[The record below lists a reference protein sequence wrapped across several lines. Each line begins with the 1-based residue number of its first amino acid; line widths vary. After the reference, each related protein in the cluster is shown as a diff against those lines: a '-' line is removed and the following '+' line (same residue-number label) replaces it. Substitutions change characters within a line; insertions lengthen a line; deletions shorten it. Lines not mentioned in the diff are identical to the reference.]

1 MSTNG
6 TTSGVTN
13 GPSNDRR
20 ALLQNALRA
29 LDEMQAKLDRVE
41 RDRNEPIAIIGM
53 SCRFPGGANDPEAYW
68 RLLRDG
74 VDVIKE
80 VSAERWKAAGY
91 GDDLLSDPAVKSA
104 PWYAGMLDQVDQFD
118 PRFFGITPREATS
131 MDPQQRLVLEVSWEA
146 LERAGQA
153 PDQLAG
159 SQTGMFLGIST
170 SDYSQ
175 FARQIDI
182 RQLDV
187 YSATGSALN
196 IAAGRVAYTLGLRGP
211 CMSVDTA
218 CSSSLVAV
226 HLACQSLHNR
236 ESDLALA
243 GGVNIILM
251 PEGFVCFT
259 RWGMMASDGHC
270 KTFDARAD
278 GFVRSEGCGMIVLK
292 RLSDAIANGDNVLA
306 LIRGSAINQ
315 DGRSSGLTVPNGLA
329 QQELIRRTLTVAG
342 VEPGDVDYVEAHG
355 TGTALGDPIEV
366 EALGA
371 VLGKNRAADHPLIL
385 GSVKTSIGHPEAAA
399 GIAGLIKVVLSMQHE
414 ELPPHLHLHERSP
427 RITWPDFP
435 IVIPQA
441 GMPWPTAGRPHLA
454 GVSAF
459 GLSGTNAH
467 AVLEGPITESRLQA
481 FRKATPAGARVERPC
496 HVLALSAKS
505 EPALKAMASQYV
517 RLFNNELTRVA
528 GQPEPVPEWLANL
541 CYTAN
546 TGRAQFAHRLAVAGA
561 SLDAMRDGLQTYVDP
576 AACGQASKAG
586 VFSHR
591 MPDTARPKIAFLFT
605 GQGSQY
611 VGMGQRLYDTQPV
624 FRQVLD
630 RCDERLRP
638 LLDVPLLSLLY
649 PDPTRQVDAALDD
662 TMYTQPALFALEYAL
677 AMLWKSWGIE
687 PSAVMGHSVGEYVA
701 ACVAGVFS
709 LEDGLKLIAARGR
722 LMQQLP
728 RGGQMAVVFAAE
740 ARVTPIV
747 ARYAEKLSIAA
758 VNGPESVVISGDGA
772 VVQMA
777 LAALAEQGIK
787 AKRLTVSHAFH
798 SPLIEPI
805 LPAFERT
812 AAEVAYSTPRI
823 ALVSNVTGRWASGDD
838 VVRATYWRQH
848 VRAAVQFA
856 AGIRTMVERG
866 YDLFLE
872 IGPTPTLTAMGQRCV
887 PVSDGAAQ
895 ERAISWL
902 PSLRQGQDDSKQIL
916 ESLAALYVRGAAVDW
931 ASFDQGYA
939 RQRVCL
945 PTYPFQRERYW
956 LNVPRR
962 AVAGAAA
969 QATMTTAQPAIHPLL
984 QRRLRSPML
993 QSIVFESVLSEE
1005 APHYLKDH
1013 RFYGTSVLPA
1023 AAYFEMALA
1032 ASATVG
1038 TVPVV
1043 LREVNILRGLTLP
1056 SASASHETATV
1067 QFILKDEMDGDIPF
1081 SILSFSDEDD
1091 AQPALADAAKSWK
1104 EHVTGL
1110 LQIRQSGDRPL
1121 PSPVSLQALKAPY
1134 THTQSIDAFYQ
1145 RLETLGVTYG
1155 VSFRGI
1161 SELHRHA
1168 QAEAVLA
1175 HIQLPP
1181 GLDTKDYHLHPA
1193 LLDACLQTF
1202 GVALLAE
1209 DTAQED
1215 IVYMPVVLDCLRLYR
1230 RAGTQVWST
1239 VSIHPQQA
1247 DEQAGSDTTS
1257 KVRETFAGDVT
1268 LYDESGQVIAELEG
1282 LHFVRANR
1290 EKAGAV
1296 ARQSPEHW
1304 LYEVSWQPQML
1315 APASVPRAPQPK
1327 GIWIIFADA
1336 GTVGTALAGRLQ
1348 ADGDRVIL
1356 VRPGEFGAA
1365 PGVERWQVQ
1374 PTHAEDFVR
1383 MLNAA
1388 QHEAPV
1394 RGVVYLWGLDNQP
1407 LDSTSDDS
1415 LQADAMLDCGG
1426 VLHLVQALVR
1436 KSTEGHALP
1445 VLWLVSRGAQAVI
1458 PEQGAPAL
1466 TPALLWGLARTITL
1480 EHPDLHTS
1488 CIDLDPAQPAVEE
1501 QLLWDELQ
1509 ADRNGRD
1516 SERENQVAF
1525 RGNGRYVARLK
1536 RVVPN
1541 VVNAASEAKAPVT
1554 NETQTEPFRDEPVRL
1569 AIPVRGILSNLVLQP
1584 APRRPPGRGEVE
1596 IRIHATGLNFR
1607 DVLNA
1612 LGMYPGEAG
1621 MLGNECT
1628 GVIEIVGEG
1637 VDTLQVGD
1645 KVIAFAEGSFG
1656 TYVTVRADFVV
1667 AKPEELSFEDAATI
1681 PIAFLTA
1688 YHGLHHL
1695 AHLAP
1700 GERILIHSAAG
1711 GVGLAA
1717 VQLAQQIGAD
1727 VYATAGTTEKRAFLK
1742 SLGIK
1747 HVMHSRTT
1755 AFADEIMAL
1764 TGGLGVD
1771 VVLNAL
1777 TGEFISKG
1785 LSVLNAGGR
1794 FLEIGKREIWS
1805 NDAVAQLNLQVS
1817 YLPYDLA
1824 DVLRETPALV
1834 HAMFEEVMLMV
1845 QEGTLKPLPRKVFPL
1860 GDAASAFR
1868 FMALAKHIGKV
1879 VVTQTT
1885 TTQGRQAEEVRAES
1899 CLSAEVAY
1907 LVTGGLG
1914 ALGLRVA
1921 AWLVK
1926 NGARHLV
1933 LVGRHAPS
1941 AAAQRVLSRMEHE
1954 GAQIAVIQADIS
1966 RNEQVVALLEE
1977 IEVTMPPL
1985 RGIIHTAGVLDDGVL
2000 VQQRLNRFATVLA
2013 PKVYGAWH
2021 LHTLTRDMPMDFFV
2035 LFSSVASVLG
2045 SAGQGN
2051 YAAANAFMDALAHQR
2066 RAEGLP
2072 ALSINWGA
2080 WSEAGMAASLVQKA
2094 SVNGMDAISP
2104 EQGTQVFGHL
2114 LNQPLP
2120 QVMVLPVNWRKLA
2133 TQFASMG
2140 IPPLLSDMLHDITAE
2155 ANDTDGR
2162 SAPTLAQ
2169 QLQVTAP
2176 EERRGLVLAYLR
2188 TQVNQV
2194 IGVAASEVI
2203 DPIQPLNSL
2212 GLDSLMAVEL
2222 RNRLQ
2227 TALGISM
2234 PVAQLLEGP
2243 SLNELSVLV
2252 LAQVGDVHET
2262 QPIQRHQPDQLLTSV
2277 DRLSD
2282 EQVDSLLSDL
2292 LSQGDSSR

>member
-1 MSTNG
+1 MSTSE

-13 GPSNDRR
+13 GPANDRR

-80 VSAERWKAAGY
+80 VSAERWETAGY

-104 PWYAGMLDQVDQFD
+104 PWYAGLLDQVDQFD

-146 LERAGQA
+146 LEQAGQA
-153 PDQLAG
+153 PNQLAG

-259 RWGMMASDGHC
+259 RWGMMASDGRC

-278 GFVRSEGCGMIVLK
+278 GFVRSEGCGMVVLK
-292 RLSDAIANGDNVLA
+292 RLSDAIANGDNILA
-306 LIRGSAINQ
+306 LIRGSAVNQ

-329 QQELIRRTLTVAG
+329 QQELVRRTLAVAG
-342 VEPGDVDYVEAHG
+342 LEPGDVDYVEAHG

-414 ELPPHLHLHERSP
+414 ELPPHLHLRERSP

-435 IVIPQA
+435 IVIPQD
-441 GMPWPTAGRPHLA
+441 GMSWPTAGRPHLA

-505 EPALKAMASQYV
+505 EPALKAMAGQYV
-517 RLFNNELTRVA
+517 RLFNEELTRVA
-528 GQPEPVPEWLANL
+528 GQPEPAQERLANL

-576 AACGQASKAG
+576 AVRGQARQAA

-611 VGMGQRLYDTQPV
+611 VGMGRRLYDTQPV

-630 RCDERLRP
+630 RCDERLRS
-638 LLDVPLLSLLY
+638 LLDVPLLSVLY

-728 RGGQMAVVFAAE
+728 RGGQMAAVFAGE
-740 ARVTPIV
+740 AHVAPIV
-747 ARYAEKLSIAA
+747 ARYAERLSIAA

-772 VVQMA
+772 VVQAA
-777 LAALAEQGIK
+777 LETLAEQGIK

-812 AAEVAYSTPRI
+812 AAEVAYSAPRI
-823 ALVSNVTGRWASGDD
+823 ALVSNVTGQWASGDD

-872 IGPTPTLTAMGQRCV
+872 IGPAPTLTAMGQRCV
-887 PVSDGAAQ
+887 PDGAAQ
-895 ERAISWL
+895 ERAITWL
-902 PSLRQGQDDSKQIL
+902 PSLRQGQDDSKQML
-916 ESLAALYVRGAAVDW
+916 ESLAALFVRGAAVDW

-962 AVAGAAA
+962 AVTGAAA
-969 QATMTTAQPAIHPLL
+969 QAAATTAQSAIHPLL

-993 QSIVFESVLSEE
+993 QSIIFESVLSEE
-1005 APHYLKDH
+1005 VPPYLKDH

-1023 AAYFEMALA
+1023 TAYLEMALA
-1032 ASATVG
+1032 ASATMG

-1043 LREVNILRGLTLP
+1043 VREVNILRGLTLP
-1056 SASASHETATV
+1056 GAGASHETSTV
-1067 QFILKDEMDGDIPF
+1067 QFILKDEMDRDIPF
-1081 SILSFSDEDD
+1081 SILSFTGEDD
-1091 AQPALADAAKSWK
+1091 AQPESTDAAKSWK

-1110 LQIRQSGDRPL
+1110 VQTRQSGDRPL

-1134 THTQSIDAFYQ
+1134 TRTQSIDAFYQ

-1155 VSFRGI
+1155 ASFRGI
-1161 SELHRHA
+1161 TELHRHA

-1175 HIQLPP
+1175 HIQLPL

-1202 GVALLAE
+1202 GVALLADDPAHE
-1209 DTAQED
+1209 E
-1215 IVYMPVVLDCLRLYR
+1215 IVYMPVALDCLRLYR
-1230 RAGTQVWST
+1230 RAPARVWST
-1239 VSIHPQQA
+1239 VSIRPQQT
-1247 DEQAGSDTTS
+1247 DEQAGSDTAS

-1282 LHFVRANR
+1282 LRFVRANR
-1290 EKAGAV
+1290 EIAGAV

-1304 LYEVSWQPQML
+1304 LYEVVWQSQML
-1315 APASVPRAPQPK
+1315 APVPVPLAPRPK
-1327 GIWIIFADA
+1327 GIWVIFADA
-1336 GTVGTALAGRLQ
+1336 GAVGTALAARLQ
-1348 ADGDRVIL
+1348 AEGDRVTL
-1356 VRPGEFGAA
+1356 VRPGEFDAA
-1365 PGVERWQVQ
+1365 PGAEHWQVQ
-1374 PTHAEDFVR
+1374 PAHAEDFVR
-1383 MLNAA
+1383 LLNAA
-1388 QHEAPV
+1388 RHEAPLH
-1394 RGVVYLWGLDNQP
+1394 GVVYLWGLDNQP
-1407 LDSTSDDS
+1407 LYSTSDAS

-1436 KSTEGHALP
+1436 KSTEGHVLP
-1445 VLWLVSRGAQAVI
+1445 ALWLVSRGAQPVI

-1480 EHPDLHTS
+1480 EHPELRTN
-1488 CIDLDPAQPAVEE
+1488 CIDLDPAQPVAEE

-1509 ADRNGRD
+1509 ADRNGRN
-1516 SERENQVAF
+1516 SGHENQVAF

-1541 VVNAASEAKAPVT
+1541 AASEAKVPAT
-1554 NETQTEPFRDEPVRL
+1554 NESQTQPFRAEPVRL

-1584 APRRPPGRGEVE
+1584 ASRRPPGRGEVE

-1628 GVIEIVGEG
+1628 GVIETVGEG

-1667 AKPEELSFEDAATI
+1667 AKPEGLSFEDAATI
-1681 PIAFLTA
+1681 PVAFLTA

-1700 GERILIHSAAG
+1700 GERILIHAAAG

-1727 VYATAGTTEKRAFLK
+1727 VYATAGTPEKRAFLR

-1764 TGGLGVD
+1764 TGGQGVD

-1777 TGEFISKG
+1777 TGEFIAKG
-1785 LSVLNAGGR
+1785 LSVLNAGGC
-1794 FLEIGKREIWS
+1794 FLEIGKRDIWS
-1805 NDAVAQLNLQVS
+1805 KDAVAQLNPQVT

-1834 HAMFEEVMLMV
+1834 HAMFKEVLMMM
-1845 QEGTLKPLPRKVFPL
+1845 QEGTLKPLPHKVFPL
-1860 GDAASAFR
+1860 RDAASAFR
-1868 FMALAKHIGKV
+1868 FMAQAKHIGKV
-1879 VVTQTT
+1879 VVTQATT
-1885 TTQGRQAEEVRAES
+1885 AQGEQVDEARTEFR
-1899 CLSAEVAY
+1899 LSADAAY

-1914 ALGLRVA
+1914 ALGLQVA

-1933 LVGRHAPS
+1933 LVGRRAPS
-1941 AAAQRVLSRMEHE
+1941 AAAQRDLSRLEHE

-1977 IEVTMPPL
+1977 IDVTMPPL

-2000 VQQRLNRFATVLA
+2000 VQQHLDRFATVLA

-2080 WSEAGMAASLVQKA
+2080 WSEAGMAAGLVQKA
-2094 SVNGMDAISP
+2094 RGNGMDAISP
-2104 EQGTQVFGHL
+2104 EQGTQVFGYL
-2114 LNQPLP
+2114 LNQSLP
-2120 QVMVLPVNWRKLA
+2120 QVTVLPVDWHRLA
-2133 TQFASMG
+2133 AQFT
-2140 IPPLLSDMLHDITAE
+2140 ITRVPPLLSDMLHDITAM
-2155 ANDTDGR
+2155 ATDPDGR
-2162 SAPTLAQ
+2162 SAPTLVQ
-2169 QLQVTAP
+2169 QLKVAAP
-2176 EERRGLVLAYLR
+2176 EECRDLVLAFLR

-2243 SLNELSVLV
+2243 SLNELSALV
-2252 LAQVGDVHET
+2252 LAQVADVHET
-2262 QPIQRHQPDQLLTSV
+2262 QPIQSHQPDQLLASL

-2282 EQVDSLLSDL
+2282 DQVDSLLSDL
-2292 LSQGDSSR
+2292 LAQGDSSQ